1 MNKSKRNALV
11 ERLRGEGVMN
21 GSNPA
26 VIGET
31 IEEVR
36 YCIEQRPEKDVLG
49 IVWQYEVDRFHWI
62 RPLTGEEGDGDFK
75 RLCEFMRNTRTA

>member
-1 MNKSKRNALV
+1 MNESKHNELV

-21 GSNPA
+21 GGNPA

-36 YCIEQRPEKDVLG
+36 YGIEQRPEKDVLG

-62 RPLTGEEGDGDFK
+62 RPLTGAEGDGDFK
-75 RLCEFMRNTRTA
+75 RLCEFMRSTHAA